1 MREKEGQNN
10 MLKSTVAILALGL
23 AAGGCTHLATP
34 SGELQ
39 AIGKE
44 DLRNAQ
50 GHVIGTKEIARDA
63 ATGERITQ
71 IALYLPRVDSRG
83 RIVGYEERLRSGSVL
98 RDLRGRK
105 IGGRFDDLRSRKNMT
120 IVVLPREDDAVAV
133 AAAPSIDELIRIAR
147 LEN

>member
-1 MREKEGQNN
+1 
-10 MLKSTVAILALGL
+10 MLKRTVAILALGL

-50 GHVIGTKEIARDA
+50 GHVIGSKEIARDA
-63 ATGERITQ
+63 ATGERITH
-71 IALYLPRVDSRG
+71 IALYLPRLDASG

-120 IVVLPREDDAVAV
+120 IVVLPREDAIVV

>member
-10 MLKSTVAILALGL
+10 MLKRTIAILAFGL

-34 SGELQ
+34 SGDVQ
-39 AIGKE
+39 ALGKE

-50 GHVIGTKEIARDA
+50 GHVIGTKEVARDA
-63 ATGERITQ
+63 ATGEQFTQ
-71 IALYLPRVDSRG
+71 IALYLPRLDSGG

-120 IVVLPREDDAVAV
+120 IVVLPREDTVAV